1 MRAEPPDGLRGV
13 RSPKTTI
20 PIGETDMANADRK
33 AIYEAEVHALFDDR
47 LKAVRMKDV
56 DKLMSGYAPDVLS
69 FDVVDPL
76 QYAGSDGIRAR
87 MEEWFSSFEGPISLE
102 NLNLTIAAGE
112 DVAFCH
118 SLSHVNAIT
127 TGGGHLEM
135 WWRETVCYRRI
146 DSKWMITHQHSS
158 VPFNVKSGKAS
169 LDLKP

>member
-1 MRAEPPDGLRGV
+1 M
-13 RSPKTTI
+13 TI
-20 PIGETDMANADRK
+20 VDQK
-33 AIYEAEVHALFDDR
+33 AIDEAEIRALFKDR
-47 LKAVRMKDV
+47 VNAVRTKDV

-76 QYAGSDGIRAR
+76 QYAGSDDIRKR
-87 MEEWFSSFEGPISLE
+87 MEEWFSSFEGPINLE
-102 NLNLTIAAGE
+102 NRNLTIAAGE

-118 SLSHVNAIT
+118 SLSHVNATT

-146 DSKWMITHQHSS
+146 DGKWMITHQHSS
-158 VPFNVKSGKAS
+158 VPFNVETGKAS

>member
-1 MRAEPPDGLRGV
+1 M
-13 RSPKTTI
+13 TT
-20 PIGETDMANADRK
+20 EDQK
-33 AIYEAEVHALFDDR
+33 AFDEAEIHALFMDR
-47 LKAVRMKDV
+47 VNAVRMNDV

-87 MEEWFSSFEGPISLE
+87 MEEWFSSFEGPINLE
-102 NLNLTIAAGE
+102 NRNLTIAAGE

-127 TGGGHLEM
+127 IGGGHLEM

-146 DSKWMITHQHSS
+146 DDKWMITHQHSS
-158 VPFNVKSGKAS
+158 VPFNVETGKAS
-169 LDLKP
+169 IDLKP

>member
-1 MRAEPPDGLRGV
+1 M
-13 RSPKTTI
+13 TT
-20 PIGETDMANADRK
+20 ADRNLI
-33 AIYEAEVHALFDDR
+33 AEAEIHVVFEDR
-47 LKAVRMKDV
+47 VEAVRMKDV

-87 MEEWFSSFEGPISLE
+87 MEEWFSSFQGPISLE
-102 NLNLTIAAGE
+102 NRNLTIAAGD

-118 SLSHVNAIT
+118 SLSHVNAT
-127 TGGGHLEM
+127 RTDGGHLEM

-146 DSKWMITHQHSS
+146 DDKWMITHQHSS
-158 VPFNVKSGKAS
+158 VPFNVESGKAS